1 MRVASDFAHY
11 QNSRTNNI
19 MSDARIGRV
28 LVASLHQAIADVL
41 PTRLDFYEHW
51 LHSNGLRRG
60 GIGLAPMSAVLGFLR
75 AEGEPYE
82 RVMTR
87 AGDCAAEWIV
97 EEMPALKRRLVA
109 ALPAP
114 IRLRAAISVGRTL
127 VRRAYPPSRA
137 IATVHRGTV
146 RVDVRRSLFCDV
158 RETGPAP
165 LCGFYAAAFARV
177 LDLFALR
184 ADAAVTTCRA
194 TGADGCT
201 LSIAVRPQPNDEQ
214 AGAP

>member
-1 MRVASDFAHY
+1 
-11 QNSRTNNI
+11 

-28 LVASLHQAIADVL
+28 LAASLHQAIVDVL

-51 LHSNGLRRG
+51 LHSNGLRQG

-75 AEGEPYE
+75 AEGEPYG
-82 RVMTR
+82 RVMAR
-87 AGDCAAEWIV
+87 AGDCAAEWMV
-97 EEMPALKRRLVA
+97 EEMPALKRRVVA

-114 IRLRAAISVGRTL
+114 LRLRTALGVGRAL
-127 VRRAYPPSRA
+127 VRRTYPPSRA
-137 IATVHRGTV
+137 IATVRRGTA

-158 RETGPAP
+158 REAGPVP

-184 ADAAVTTCRA
+184 ADAGILTCRA
-194 TGADGCT
+194 TGADACT
-201 LSIAVRPQPNDEQ
+201 LSIVVRPQSA
-214 AGAP
+214 AGGPDAP